1 MKTDNVTI
9 PRYEIDN
16 IITVLKQAAANTA
29 ILIGREIE
37 DDKRAGKT
45 GDDLRISLESI
56 YRFDVE
62 CINSTI
68 KTLSSL

>member
-37 DDKRAGKT
+37 ADKRAAET
-45 GDDLRISLESI
+45 GDDFRISLESI

-62 CINSTI
+62 CINSTL
-68 KTLSSL
+68 KKLSSF